1 MNRTDPTFRNAT
13 LSEEEANSFLDEL
26 FANLFDQED
35 ISSDTDKVPDLG
47 PLNTTPKQ
55 QQQ

>member
-47 PLNTTPKQ
+47 LIAANTQQKQ
-55 QQQ
+55 

>member
-1 MNRTDPTFRNAT
+1 MNFAQDDLDFI
-13 LSEEEANSFLDEL
+13 DEL

-47 PLNTTPKQ
+47 LLTENTQ
-55 QQQ
+55 QQ

>member
-1 MNRTDPTFRNAT
+1 MNRTDPTFREQTNFAQQD
-13 LSEEEANSFLDEL
+13 LDFLDEL
-26 FANLFDQED
+26 FDDLFDQGD

-47 PLNTTPKQ
+47 LLDSLTQ

>member
-35 ISSDTDKVPDLG
+35 ISSDTDKVPYLG
-47 PLNTTPKQ
+47 LLDSPPQ
-55 QQQ
+55 QQ

>member
-26 FANLFDQED
+26 FANLFDQGD

-47 PLNTTPKQ
+47 LLDSTTQ
-55 QQQ
+55 QQ